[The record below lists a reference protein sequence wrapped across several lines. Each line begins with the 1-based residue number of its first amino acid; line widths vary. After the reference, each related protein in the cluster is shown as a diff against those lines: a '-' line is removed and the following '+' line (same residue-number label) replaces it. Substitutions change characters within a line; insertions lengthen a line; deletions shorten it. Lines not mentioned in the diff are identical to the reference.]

1 MQRSNDTETAIRQLL
16 DTEAIKQLKHLYCRL
31 VDNGDWEALDRLWTE
46 DARCDYGFF
55 GCFEGRASI
64 MDGFFRSLVEPA
76 TSFNAHMVHNPVISI
91 DGDTARGNWYLTAQ
105 TVIQPYNQAVWAMGV
120 YEDVFRRSGGGE
132 WKIASLKVEFR
143 YYTPFEEGWAKTPM
157 WTIPS

>member
-1 MQRSNDTETAIRQLL
+1 MPKSDR
-16 DTEAIKQLKHLYCRL
+16 RL
-31 VDNGDWEALDRLWTE
+31 SACG
-46 DARCDYGFF
+46 
-55 GCFEGRASI
+55 S
-64 MDGFFRSLVEPA
+64 
-76 TSFNAHMVHNPVISI
+76 VISI

-120 YEDVFRRSGGGE
+120 YEDVFRRIGGE